1 MRIHVKG
8 IETRDLAAALQED
21 ARAALF
27 ADRRGLK

>member
-8 IETRDLAAALQED
+8 IETLDLAAALQED
-21 ARAALF
+21 AQAALF